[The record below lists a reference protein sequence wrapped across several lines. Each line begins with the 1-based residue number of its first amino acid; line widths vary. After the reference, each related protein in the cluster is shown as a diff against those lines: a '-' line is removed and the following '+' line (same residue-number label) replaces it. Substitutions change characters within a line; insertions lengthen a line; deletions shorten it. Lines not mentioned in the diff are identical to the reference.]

1 METLISVIGRQKQK
15 LTDTKD
21 GRGNWRTE
29 VGKLWIS
36 HRLTP
41 GGKVSYVLAEEHR
54 FNYTPEQ
61 GNRRS

>member
-29 VGKLWIS
+29 VRKVWISQSSLGGRYEKPALRKLW
-36 HRLTP
+36 
-41 GGKVSYVLAEEHR
+41 
-54 FNYTPEQ
+54 
-61 GNRRS
+61 